1 MIVLPRLRILAL
13 LATGV
18 ACAGCRLDESGL
30 GTAPILRRDAAPFEY
45 PAVTPEGG
53 ADVVAAADGSGGG
66 DDGAG
71 AADAGPG
78 ADGGAGDGAL
88 TADGGG
94 RTDAVGASDAIG
106 GVDAIGSSDA
116 IGGGDGGGAK
126 DARDGGDGGG
136 GCGPCQPCE
145 TCVAGACKVDP
156 ASQWLVVCA
165 SAQLSMTPPTGPG
178 TTWDPKNGAL
188 GGTAPDPFCEFEMP
202 AGAVTLAT
210 AGVTDTIVDSFTAM
224 WGQTVSPAGK
234 TVKASDLM
242 STTNTWRLWVG
253 DDDGNGVGQVACQ
266 IQQPLSANALHT
278 GQLTV
283 QNLGSCVSLTVQFL
297 CQP

>member
-30 GTAPILRRDAAPFEY
+30 GTAPILRRDAAPFER
-45 PAVTPEGG
+45 PAVTPEAG
-53 ADVVAAADGSGGG
+53 AEVM
-66 DDGAG
+66 G
-71 AADAGPG
+71 AADVGGVEDGTAAMDTAPG
-78 ADGGAGDGAL
+78 TDGGAGDGVAA
-88 TADGGG
+88 ADAGG
-94 RTDAVGASDAIG
+94 RTDGGGDAIAG
-106 GVDAIGSSDA
+106 RDA
-116 IGGGDGGGAK
+116 IGGGDAIGAVDAAGAK
-126 DARDGGDGGG
+126 DARDGGGGDGGA
-136 GCGPCQPCE
+136 CGPCQPCE

-156 ASQWLVVCA
+156 ASQWLIVCA

-178 TTWDPKNGAL
+178 TTWDPKSGAI

-210 AGVTDTIVDSFTAM
+210 AGVTDTIVDSFTAT
-224 WGQTVSPAGK
+224 WGQVVSPAGK

-242 STTNTWRLWVG
+242 STTTSWRIWVG

-283 QNLGSCVSLTVQFL
+283 QNIGSCVSLTVQFL